1 MIKDFKI
8 LKKCRLCSSKN
19 LKNVFNLKPTPI
31 GDDYLN
37 TVKYQ
42 KKYELVMQN
51 CKRCNF
57 VQLSCVV
64 DPNKVY
70 GEYLYVTQTSV
81 GLPEHFKDVVNFFF
95 RKKLISKSSK
105 ILEIGCNDGTLLNY
119 LKNKTKLVVGVDP
132 AKKVLKNC
140 NFNKISKFYNLDV
153 SNEIDNK
160 YGKFDLIISNNTLA
174 NIDDLS
180 STFHSISKNLKNN
193 GFLFIE
199 SFSLHGILKDNLFDN
214 IYHEH
219 LSYFS
224 IDVLSKYLRK
234 FDLQL
239 IDADHLSVKGGSI
252 RILLKKNKE
261 KFKLTKK
268 VKNLILKERKLTKN
282 IKKSFDNIKNINNAN
297 KKYINKFLKE
307 NNKSKIYGYGASVG
321 STTFIYEYEL
331 TKKIKCIFD
340 DEKRRHFKF
349 VPGTSIKVINPK
361 FIKKIKPDFILIFA
375 WRYTN
380 HIVKRNKIA
389 SSTKFVR
396 PLPNVMKILKT

>member
-1 MIKDFKI
+1 MKKDYKI
-8 LKKCRLCSSKN
+8 LNKCRLCSSKN
-19 LKNVFNLKPTPI
+19 LRKVFYLKPTPI
-31 GDDYLN
+31 GDNYLN
-37 TVKYQ
+37 KVKYQ
-42 KKYELVMQN
+42 KKYELVIQN
-51 CKRCNF
+51 CKACNF

-64 DPNKVY
+64 NPKKVY
-70 GEYLYVTQTSV
+70 GDYLYVTQTSV
-81 GLPEHFKDVVNFFF
+81 GLPEHFKDVIDFFF
-95 RKKLISKSSK
+95 KKKLVSRSSK
-105 ILEIGCNDGTLLNY
+105 ILEIGCNDGTLLNH

-140 NFNKISKFYNLDV
+140 KFNKISKFYNFDL

-180 STFHSISKNLKNN
+180 STFHSISKNLKDN

-224 IDVLSKYLRK
+224 IDVLSKYLER

-239 IDADHLSVKGGSI
+239 IDADHLSIKGGSI
-252 RILLKKNKE
+252 RILLKKSKE

-268 VKNLILKERKLTKN
+268 VKNIILKERKFTKN
-282 IKKSFDNIKNINNAN
+282 VKKSFDRIKKINTIN
-297 KKYINKFLKE
+297 KKYINKFFKD
-307 NNKSKIYGYGASVG
+307 NNKSKIFGYGASVG
-321 STTFIYEYEL
+321 STTFIYDYNL
-331 TKKIKCIFD
+331 TKKIKFIFD
-340 DEKRRHFKF
+340 DEKRRHSKF
-349 VPGTSIKVINPK
+349 VPGTNIKVINPK
-361 FIKKIKPDFILIFA
+361 SIKIIKPSFILVFA

-380 HIVKRNKIA
+380 HIVKRNKINNF
-389 SSTKFVR
+389 TKFVR
-396 PLPNVMKILKT
+396 PLPGVMKILK